1 MKTNPIY
8 NVMVNILGNPKKY
21 NESTLQ
27 GQWDCVN
34 DCLTENCDILDGKGN
49 LEISFSKNLFHCW
62 KCGYSGSIRK
72 LIKKYG
78 NKIQLKQYDSLADF
92 DDLNNNEKTIKQQG
106 LLYLPKEF
114 ILFKNANKNDLVYK
128 ESYNYLISRGL
139 DDEIIEKYN
148 MGYCLE
154 GKYQNRII
162 IPSYDLNN
170 KLNYFIGR
178 SFNGHKIK
186 YLNPIL
192 PKMNIIINEKNIN
205 WDGTIFLTEGI
216 FDMIALFPLSN
227 IIPLIGKVM
236 SDYLYYTLIKKSN
249 GYIVIV
255 LDSDAKEEMYHTYKK
270 LHTTT
275 KLKDKIRVV
284 DLPGDSDLSIIRQDF
299 GKEGI
304 KELLKSCRKLK
315 LKDFM
320 KNNI

>member
-1 MKTNPIY
+1 M
-8 NVMVNILGNPKKY
+8 
-21 NESTLQ
+21 
-27 GQWDCVN
+27 
-34 DCLTENCDILDGKGN
+34 
-49 LEISFSKNLFHCW
+49 
-62 KCGYSGSIRK
+62 
-72 LIKKYG
+72 
-78 NKIQLKQYDSLADF
+78 KQYDSLADF
-92 DDLNNNEKTIKQQG
+92 DDLNNNNEKTIKQQG